1 MSEFFLTPAFPLA
14 IVVGAFGGAALVLT
28 AVYSRRGPA
37 ILLPY
42 AGLAVAIALLLSRY
56 PSLSY
61 GGRFGAALAGFVAAS
76 IPLYV
81 AVGILAA
88 RAREQR
94 RRDGKLP
101 APVSGMSGWGRAWRL
116 TAVSAL
122 AVGVCAG
129 IAYVAA

>member
-1 MSEFFLTPAFPLA
+1 MSELFLTPALPRA
-14 IVVGAFGGAALVLT
+14 IVVGAFGGAALILT
-28 AVYSRRGPA
+28 AVYRRRGPT
-37 ILLPY
+37 ILVPY
-42 AGLAVAIALLLSRY
+42 AGLAVTIALLLSRY
-56 PSLSY
+56 PTLSY
-61 GGRFGAALAGFVAAS
+61 GGRFVAALAGFLAAT

-88 RAREQR
+88 YARARR

-101 APVSGMSGWGRAWRL
+101 ATVSGLSAWGRTWRL

-122 AVGVCAG
+122 AVIACAG

>member
-1 MSEFFLTPAFPLA
+1 MSELFLAPAFPRA

-28 AVYSRRGPA
+28 AGYSRRGPA
-37 ILLPY
+37 ILMPY
-42 AGLAVAIALLLSRY
+42 AGLAVAITLLLSRY
-56 PSLSY
+56 PALSY
-61 GGRFGAALAGFVAAS
+61 AGRFSAAFAGFVAAT

-81 AVGILAA
+81 AVGILGA

-101 APVSGMSGWGRAWRL
+101 APVSGRSGWGRAWRL
-116 TAVSAL
+116 TALSAL
-122 AVGVCAG
+122 AVIVCAG

>member
-1 MSEFFLTPAFPLA
+1 MSELFLTPALPRA
-14 IVVGAFGGAALVLT
+14 IVVGAFGGAALILT
-28 AVYSRRGPA
+28 AVYSRRGPT
-37 ILLPY
+37 ILVPY

-56 PSLSY
+56 PTLSY
-61 GGRFGAALAGFVAAS
+61 GSRFVAALAGFLAAT

-88 RAREQR
+88 HVREQR
-94 RRDGKLP
+94 RRDDKLS
-101 APVSGMSGWGRAWRL
+101 APVSVMSGWGRTWRL

-122 AVGVCAG
+122 AVIVCAG

>member
-1 MSEFFLTPAFPLA
+1 MSELFLTPALPRA

-37 ILLPY
+37 ILMPY
-42 AGLAVAIALLLSRY
+42 AALAVAITLLLARY
-56 PSLSY
+56 PTLSY
-61 GGRFGAALAGFVAAS
+61 GGRFGAALVGFVAAT

-81 AVGILAA
+81 TVAILAA

-94 RRDGKLP
+94 RRGGKQA
-101 APVSGMSGWGRAWRL
+101 APVRGMSGWGRAWRL

-122 AVGVCAG
+122 AVIVCAG